1 MKRYI
6 LHQFPVKPRT
16 YIALLLAI
24 LFTVI
29 VITFFIE
36 ITDYAQLLFKQKARN
51 YPLLS
56 LIITPITYVGI
67 IYFTKLYFQRAESS
81 GIPQVIATLDSRN
94 KKIRQQLLSFKAAL
108 AKFSIIFL
116 GMLGGAPIGI
126 QGPSIYI
133 GSSIFY
139 SFNRFIHLKRK
150 IMIHSMIILG
160 GCAGLIVAFNAPIA
174 GFFFAY
180 EELGRKIRSQAL
192 IFIAFGCGV
201 VYLIATVY
209 RGNLPYLKDLSGL
222 LFEYTLIWQLIP
234 LAIIAG
240 LLGGLFSI
248 ILVFLIDKFTFNTA
262 KKILAT
268 SIIIGIIVGLFN
280 YFSEFLISG
289 SGKQEVMFM
298 LDSQSLGVEFIL
310 MKYFSV
316 LTSVTSAIPGG
327 LFLPTISIGMGIGSE
342 ASNLMPLFEPQV
354 VMIMATIAY
363 LSGAIRTPL
372 TATFVT
378 LEMTSTMHLI
388 LPALMVAFIA
398 NYVSR
403 LIKKQP
409 LYETMA
415 DNYIKITNP

>member
-24 LFTVI
+24 LFTVV
-29 VITFFIE
+29 VIAFFIE
-36 ITDYAQLLFKQKARN
+36 ITDYVQLLFKQKARN

-94 KKIRQQLLSFKAAL
+94 KKIRQQLLSLKAAL
-108 AKFSIIFL
+108 AKISIIFL

-139 SFNRFIHLKRK
+139 SFNRFIGLKRK
-150 IMIHSMIILG
+150 IMIHSTIILG
-160 GCAGLIVAFNAPIA
+160 GCAGLIVAFNTPIA

-180 EELGRKIRSQAL
+180 EELGRKIRSQAM

-201 VYLIATVY
+201 VYLITIVY
-209 RGNLPYLKDLSGL
+209 RGNLPYLGDLSGL

-248 ILVFLIDKFTFNTA
+248 ILVLLIDKFASNTS
-262 KKILAT
+262 KKILIT
-268 SIIIGIIVGLFN
+268 SLIIGIIVALFN
-280 YFSEFLISG
+280 YFSKFLISG
-289 SGKQEVMFM
+289 SGKQEVMYM
-298 LDSQSLGVEFIL
+298 LNSQSLGVEFIV

-327 LFLPTISIGMGIGSE
+327 LFLPTISIM
-342 ASNLMPLFEPQV
+342 
-354 VMIMATIAY
+354 
-363 LSGAIRTPL
+363 R
-372 TATFVT
+372 
-378 LEMTSTMHLI
+378 
-388 LPALMVAFIA
+388 
-398 NYVSR
+398 
-403 LIKKQP
+403 
-409 LYETMA
+409 
-415 DNYIKITNP
+415 